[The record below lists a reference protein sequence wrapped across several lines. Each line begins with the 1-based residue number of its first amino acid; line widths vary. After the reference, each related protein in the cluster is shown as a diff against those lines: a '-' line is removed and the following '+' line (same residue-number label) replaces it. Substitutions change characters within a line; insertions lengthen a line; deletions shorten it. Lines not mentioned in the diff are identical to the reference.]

1 MNARIPFDPQYVQSI
16 GKAVYFFAYYEWIII
31 YVIEQFS
38 PGFVNEYSRD
48 RKMTSGHVA
57 KRLKKVL
64 LEGSTMAAEIR
75 SALDTC
81 CDEFVSLIPRR
92 NALIH
97 AHPITDTPTGEQI
110 LNFQGRVSE
119 AIADMKWT
127 SDKVERFA
135 MDVSEASTIASSLF
149 ELVQSRTRQC

>member
-1 MNARIPFDPQYVQSI
+1 MNTRIPFDPQYVQSV

-38 PGFVNEYSRD
+38 PGFVNEYSRN

-64 LEGSTMAAEIR
+64 HEGTAMAAEIR

-81 CDEFVSLIPRR
+81 CDEFDSLIPRR

-97 AHPITDTPTGEQI
+97 AHPITDTPTGAQI
-110 LNFQGRVSE
+110 LNFQSGISE
-119 AIADMKWT
+119 AIADMKW
-127 SDKVERFA
+127 SGDSVERFA
-135 MDVSEASTIASSLF
+135 FDVSEASTKASALF
-149 ELVQSRTRQC
+149 ELIQSRARQC